1 MPGDRHSIFF
11 REDEDEGE
19 DEDTPAAPPASAN
32 RDGLLAPLSRLLDL
46 TEHMQ
51 TLTLTLP
58 RSLLRGSTMPT
69 STTTGSTG
77 AAGSSAWPGAA
88 HRALRCTHI
97 YRSAGAQGSL

>member
-58 RSLLRGSTMPT
+58 GIVCESRKSTSPHASPYPFGSITEFKLRWWG
-69 STTTGSTG
+69 
-77 AAGSSAWPGAA
+77 
-88 HRALRCTHI
+88 
-97 YRSAGAQGSL
+97 